1 MEAQLLTEVA
11 RGIGGGATGDPGVR
25 AQRVAQVAAQHAVE
39 VDSAARFPH
48 EAAAALKAER
58 LLGILVPK
66 SLGGEGLALGDVA
79 DICFLLGQSCSST
92 AMIYAMHQVKIGCIM
107 RHMGRSRALERM
119 LIALCADELLLAS
132 STPARQRG
140 GSIRSSV

>member
-11 RGIGGGATGDPGVR
+11 RGIGGAATGDPGVR

-79 DICFLLGQSCSST
+79 DIFFLLGQSCLSP
-92 AMIYAMHQVKIGCIM
+92 AMILSMYPV
-107 RHMGRSRALERM
+107 RN
-119 LIALCADELLLAS
+119 
-132 STPARQRG
+132 
-140 GSIRSSV
+140 

>member
-11 RGIGGGATGDPGVR
+11 RGIGGAATGDPGVR

-58 LLGILVPK
+58 LLGIDRK
-66 SLGGEGLALGDVA
+66 STRLN
-79 DICFLLGQSCSST
+79 SSHT
-92 AMIYAMHQVKIGCIM
+92 VISYAVFCLKKKKKKKK
-107 RHMGRSRALERM
+107 
-119 LIALCADELLLAS
+119 DK
-132 STPARQRG
+132 T
-140 GSIRSSV
+140 SITKNKN